1 MSTRELSVRA
11 KEENETTCFRGP
23 FLLLP
28 CYGEIRTGAEHGK
41 LSRIRMDGACLA
53 RRPSFVVRLTQAS
66 LSPTPRARRRR
77 ACHRFCG
84 GVDAILMHKTEF
96 LRHDAVAP
104 RAGATRARPGWPVSP
119 VHGPRR
125 GCSHPSL
132 RAPLPLT
139 ARRQTRALEPGHV
152 FAFAQTR
159 IEPILLGIV
168 SE

>member
-28 CYGEIRTGAEHGK
+28 CYGEIRTGAEHGIAK
-41 LSRIRMDGACLA
+41 LSRIEVDGACLA

-77 ACHRFCG
+77 ACHLFCG

-96 LRHDAVAP
+96 LRHDAVRRHQSASGVAGEP
-104 RAGATRARPGWPVSP
+104 RARAPQGLL
-119 VHGPRR
+119 
-125 GCSHPSL
+125 PSL
-132 RAPLPLT
+132 SPRAT
-139 ARRQTRALEPGHV
+139 AVDGKKAN
-152 FAFAQTR
+152 AC
-159 IEPILLGIV
+159 
-168 SE
+168 S